1 MNQLLIEPKSIFFIL
16 EDSGSVNPLLEPSIG
31 TYVWSIVIF
40 MTVLFVLR
48 KYAWNPLLD
57 FLEEREK
64 DIAESLKMAES
75 AKTDLEK
82 IKDES
87 EKILNEAKKEGKAI
101 VSDSKLRAEESA
113 NKILNNAKEKSD
125 EFLDEAKSKI
135 EIEKKRVIKEIKEE
149 VVDLSLDLATK
160 VLQRNV
166 KDDDNNKFIKS
177 SLEAVKADE
186 AKS

>member
-1 MNQLLIEPKSIFFIL
+1 M
-16 EDSGSVNPLLEPSIG
+16 NPLLTPELG
-31 TYVWSIVIF
+31 TYVWSLVIF
-40 MTVLFVLR
+40 LTVLFVL
-48 KYAWNPLLD
+48 KKNAWNPLLD

-64 DIAESLKMAES
+64 DIAESLEMAES
-75 AKTDLEK
+75 AKTNLEK

-87 EKILNEAKKEGKAI
+87 EKILNKAKKEGKTI

-113 NKILNNAKEKSD
+113 NKILDDAKAKSN

-135 EIEKKRVIKEIKEE
+135 EIEKKRAIKEIKEE
-149 VVDLSLDLATK
+149 VVDLSLELATK
-160 VLQRNV
+160 VLLRNV

>member
-1 MNQLLIEPKSIFFIL
+1 M
-16 EDSGSVNPLLEPSIG
+16 NPLLTPELG
-31 TYVWSIVIF
+31 TYVWSLVIF
-40 MTVLFVLR
+40 LTVLFVLK

-64 DIAESLKMAES
+64 DIAESLEMAES
-75 AKTDLEK
+75 AKTNLEK

-87 EKILNEAKKEGKAI
+87 EKILNEAKKEGKTI

-113 NKILNNAKEKSD
+113 IKILDDAKAKSN
-125 EFLDEAKSKI
+125 EFLDDAKSKI
-135 EIEKKRVIKEIKEE
+135 EIEKKRAIKEIKEE
-149 VVDLSLDLATK
+149 VVDLSLELATK

>member
-1 MNQLLIEPKSIFFIL
+1 M
-16 EDSGSVNPLLEPSIG
+16 NPLLTPELG
-31 TYVWSIVIF
+31 TYFWSLVIF
-40 MTVLFVLR
+40 LTVLFVLK

-64 DIAESLKMAES
+64 DIAESLEMAES
-75 AKTDLEK
+75 AKTNLEK

-87 EKILNEAKKEGKAI
+87 EKILNKAKKEGKTI

-113 NKILNNAKEKSD
+113 NKILDDAKAKSN
-125 EFLDEAKSKI
+125 EFLDDAKSKI
-135 EIEKKRVIKEIKEE
+135 EIEKKRAIKEIKEE
-149 VVDLSLDLATK
+149 VVDLSLELATK

>member
-1 MNQLLIEPKSIFFIL
+1 M
-16 EDSGSVNPLLEPSIG
+16 NPLLTPELG
-31 TYVWSIVIF
+31 TYVWSLVIF
-40 MTVLFVLR
+40 LTVLFVLK

-64 DIAESLKMAES
+64 DIAESLEMAES
-75 AKTDLEK
+75 AKTNLEK

-87 EKILNEAKKEGKAI
+87 EKILNKAKKEGITI

-113 NKILNNAKEKSD
+113 NKILDDAKAKSN
-125 EFLDEAKSKI
+125 EFLDDAKSKI
-135 EIEKKRVIKEIKEE
+135 EIEKKRAIKEIKEE
-149 VVDLSLDLATK
+149 VVDLSLELATK

>member
-1 MNQLLIEPKSIFFIL
+1 M
-16 EDSGSVNPLLEPSIG
+16 NPLLTPELG
-31 TYVWSIVIF
+31 TYVWSLVIF
-40 MTVLFVLR
+40 LTVLFVLK

-64 DIAESLKMAES
+64 DIAESLEMAES
-75 AKTDLEK
+75 AKTNLEK

-87 EKILNEAKKEGKAI
+87 EKILNEAKKEGKTI

-113 NKILNNAKEKSD
+113 NKILDDAKAKSN
-125 EFLDEAKSKI
+125 EFLDDAKSKI
-135 EIEKKRVIKEIKEE
+135 EIEKKRAIKEIKEE
-149 VVDLSLDLATK
+149 VVDLSLELATK

-166 KDDDNNKFIKS
+166 KDDDNNKFNKS

>member
-1 MNQLLIEPKSIFFIL
+1 M
-16 EDSGSVNPLLEPSIG
+16 NPLLTPELG
-31 TYVWSIVIF
+31 TYVWSLVIF
-40 MTVLFVLR
+40 LTVLFVLK

-64 DIAESLKMAES
+64 DIAESLEMAES
-75 AKTDLEK
+75 AKTNLEK

-87 EKILNEAKKEGKAI
+87 EKILNKAKKEGKTI

-113 NKILNNAKEKSD
+113 NKILDDAKAKSN
-125 EFLDEAKSKI
+125 EFLDDAKSKI
-135 EIEKKRVIKEIKEE
+135 EIEKKRAIKEIKEE
-149 VVDLSLDLATK
+149 VVDLSLELATK
-160 VLQRNV
+160 VLQRNI

>member
-1 MNQLLIEPKSIFFIL
+1 M
-16 EDSGSVNPLLEPSIG
+16 NPLLTPELG
-31 TYVWSIVIF
+31 TYVWSLVIF

-75 AKTDLEK
+75 AKTDLEQ

-101 VSDSKLRAEESA
+101 VGDSKLRAEESA
-113 NKILNNAKEKSD
+113 AKILNDAK
-125 EFLDEAKSKI
+125 A
-135 EIEKKRVIKEIKEE
+135 
-149 VVDLSLDLATK
+149 LSL
-160 VLQRNV
+160 
-166 KDDDNNKFIKS
+166 IHI
-177 SLEAVKADE
+177 
-186 AKS
+186 

>member
-1 MNQLLIEPKSIFFIL
+1 M
-16 EDSGSVNPLLEPSIG
+16 NPLLTPELG
-31 TYVWSIVIF
+31 TYVWSLVIF
-40 MTVLFVLR
+40 LTVLFVLK

-64 DIAESLKMAES
+64 DIAESLEMAES
-75 AKTDLEK
+75 AKTNLEK

-87 EKILNEAKKEGKAI
+87 EKILNKAKKEGKTI

-113 NKILNNAKEKSD
+113 NKILDDAKAKSN
-125 EFLDEAKSKI
+125 EFLDDAKSKI
-135 EIEKKRVIKEIKEE
+135 EIEKKRAIKEIKEE
-149 VVDLSLDLATK
+149 VVDLSLELATK

-177 SLEAVKADE
+177 SLEAEKADE

>member
-1 MNQLLIEPKSIFFIL
+1 M
-16 EDSGSVNPLLEPSIG
+16 NPLLTPELG
-31 TYVWSIVIF
+31 TYVWSLVIF
-40 MTVLFVLR
+40 LTVLFVLK

-64 DIAESLKMAES
+64 DIAESLEMAES
-75 AKTDLEK
+75 AKTNLEK

-87 EKILNEAKKEGKAI
+87 EKILNKAKKEGKTI

-113 NKILNNAKEKSD
+113 NKILYDAKAKSN
-125 EFLDEAKSKI
+125 EFLDDAKSKI
-135 EIEKKRVIKEIKEE
+135 EIEKKRAIKEIKEE
-149 VVDLSLDLATK
+149 VVDLSLELATK

>member
-1 MNQLLIEPKSIFFIL
+1 
-16 EDSGSVNPLLEPSIG
+16 
-31 TYVWSIVIF
+31 
-40 MTVLFVLR
+40 
-48 KYAWNPLLD
+48 
-57 FLEEREK
+57 
-64 DIAESLKMAES
+64 MAES
-75 AKTDLEK
+75 AKTNLEK

-87 EKILNEAKKEGKAI
+87 EKILNKAKKEGKTI

-113 NKILNNAKEKSD
+113 NKILDDAKAKSN
-125 EFLDEAKSKI
+125 EFLDDAKSKI
-135 EIEKKRVIKEIKEE
+135 EIEKKRAIKEIKEE
-149 VVDLSLDLATK
+149 VVDLSLELATK

>member
-1 MNQLLIEPKSIFFIL
+1 MS
-16 EDSGSVNPLLEPSIG
+16 EDSKLSLINVAKEHHMSLKDYIEAQYNIRNS
-31 TYVWSIVIF
+31 
-40 MTVLFVLR
+40 
-48 KYAWNPLLD
+48 N

-64 DIAESLKMAES
+64 DIAESLEMAES
-75 AKTDLEK
+75 AKTNLEK

-87 EKILNEAKKEGKAI
+87 EKILNEAKKEGKTI

-113 NKILNNAKEKSD
+113 NKILDDAKAKSN
-125 EFLDEAKSKI
+125 EFLDDAKSKI
-135 EIEKKRVIKEIKEE
+135 EIEKKRAIKEIKEE
-149 VVDLSLDLATK
+149 VVDLSLELATK